1 MTSQNHPTRESAVLA
16 SFLAPMRTFFRIGLL
31 LLGLVAGCG
40 GSSGTA
46 QTSPGA
52 NSSFGLS
59 SDAEAYTV
67 DTGAGL
73 VFKVRRHN
81 SDGSSKRLGDIS
93 SLVYKGVDYQDG
105 SKGSQINSGFDY
117 LYTGTSAVSV
127 DAALVDPDHIKIT
140 VKAGDL
146 THYYLAQRGEAKVYM
161 ATYFTTEPDT
171 LGLARFIVRV
181 PIGLLP
187 RGPAASDLRGNSGA
201 IEAQDIFGM
210 PNGETRSKH
219 YSNMRLKDWAYIG
232 ATGPQVGVWIV
243 RDNNEGNSG
252 GPFYRSLL
260 NQGTNTDQEITYIIN
275 YGEAQTESFRTGVLN
290 SYTLVFNDGS
300 TPERVGTDW
309 FASMGLSG
317 YVAPNAR
324 GSAAS
329 VGISGRDPHY
339 RYTVGFSNASA
350 QYWTDAD
357 AADGHFLSTGM
368 LPGTYTMRVY
378 KNELAVDTRSVLVE
392 AARTTSVGTVVIT
405 NDPSTT
411 AAIWRIGDWDG
422 TPCEFLNGDKVTT
435 MHPSDVRMQP
445 WQTADYVVG
454 TSTPVTGFP
463 AYQWKDVN
471 GAITV
476 RFKLSASQVADMTL
490 RLGIT
495 TAFAGG
501 RPVVKLN
508 QWAGPIPSPSTQPST
523 RTLTIGS
530 YRGNNMTFSV
540 AIPASAFVAGDNV
553 LTLSVASGTSGTEY
567 LSPGVAY
574 DAIDL
579 VRY

>member
-1 MTSQNHPTRESAVLA
+1 
-16 SFLAPMRTFFRIGLL
+16 MRMLFRIGLL
-31 LLGLVAGCG
+31 LLALVAGCG
-40 GSSGTA
+40 GSSSGTA
-46 QTSPGA
+46 QASLGA
-52 NSSFGLS
+52 NSNFGLS
-59 SDAEAYTV
+59 SDAEVYTV

-93 SLVYKGVDYQDG
+93 SLVYQGVEYQDG
-105 SKGSQINSGFDY
+105 SKGSQINSGFDF
-117 LYTGTSAVSV
+117 LYTGVSAVSV

-187 RGPAASDLRGNSGA
+187 LGPAQSDLRGNRGA
-201 IEAQDIFGM
+201 IEAHDIFGM

-219 YSNMRLKDWAYIG
+219 YSNIRLKDWAYIG
-232 ATGPQVGVWIV
+232 ATSPQAGVWIV
-243 RDNNEGNSG
+243 RDSNEGNSG

-260 NQGTNTDQEITYIIN
+260 NQGTDTDQEITYIIN

-290 SYTLVFNDGS
+290 SYTLAFTDGRA
-300 TPERVGTDW
+300 PDRVDTRW

-317 YVAPNAR
+317 YVAPTAR
-324 GSAAS
+324 GSATGAA
-329 VGISGRDPHY
+329 ISGRDPHY

-350 QYWTDAD
+350 QYWADAD
-357 AADGHFLSTGM
+357 DADGHFLSTGM
-368 LPGTYTMRVY
+368 LPGRYTMQVY
-378 KNELAVDTRSVLVE
+378 KNELAVDTRSVVVE
-392 AARTTSVGTVVIT
+392 AAKTTSVGTVAVT
-405 NDPSTT
+405 NDPSTM

-445 WQTADYVVG
+445 WQTADYVVD

-471 GAITV
+471 RAITV
-476 RFKLSASQVADMTL
+476 RFKLSASQIADMTL

-508 QWAGPIPSPSTQPST
+508 QWAGPIPIPSTQPST

-530 YRGNNMTFSV
+530 YRGNNTTFSV

-553 LTLSVASGTSGTEY
+553 LTLSVASGTSGTAY

-579 VRY
+579 IRY

>member
-1 MTSQNHPTRESAVLA
+1 
-16 SFLAPMRTFFRIGLL
+16 MRTFFRIGLL